1 MCLGWISS
9 QKWLKSNHLHP
20 ALQLIEESSHP
31 ELAARKV
38 ILTQHLIF
46 IKVLVHV
53 RDPLLRELKLWMRR
67 RSKMWACGIQMS
79 PNSLKFFLCL
89 PSMEGM
95 QNRLFS
101 ARTLAICPAFLG
113 VWQPREGVSS
123 TWACRCLTE
132 SSLGYFMQFMEAVN

>member
-79 PNSLKFFLCL
+79 PNSLKSFFCACQAWKVCKTGFFLL
-89 PSMEGM
+89 GLWPSVQHFWVFDNPERVWVPHG
-95 QNRLFS
+95 
-101 ARTLAICPAFLG
+101 LAD
-113 VWQPREGVSS
+113 VWQSHH
-123 TWACRCLTE
+123 
-132 SSLGYFMQFMEAVN
+132 